1 MQYLKAI
8 ILGIVQGL
16 TEFLPVSS
24 SGHLSIFQHF
34 MGISGESSFSLSVM
48 LHFGTLVA
56 VFIVFY
62 KTFLAIFKEIGLFFK
77 DLFTGKLQFKEI
89 SDDRRM
95 LYMLFLSCL
104 PLLILMIPIG
114 NDKKLM
120 DIVSDITGDKDII
133 AEGIF
138 FIITAILLLLS
149 SYFYNKRTA
158 DYPKKVNTKQAF
170 LIGFAQLF
178 ATLPGI
184 SRSGATITTG
194 MLSKVDKEYM
204 VRYSFVLGTPA
215 ILAANLMDIKKLAET
230 GSFDFGIAPA
240 ILGIIVSCIVGILAI
255 KLTVFLVKKDKF
267 KIFGYY
273 CLLLGIG
280 VTVAGIV
287 EKFIK

>member
-1 MQYLKAI
+1 
-8 ILGIVQGL
+8 
-16 TEFLPVSS
+16 
-24 SGHLSIFQHF
+24 
-34 MGISGESSFSLSVM
+34 
-48 LHFGTLVA
+48 
-56 VFIVFY
+56 
-62 KTFLAIFKEIGLFFK
+62 
-77 DLFTGKLQFKEI
+77 
-89 SDDRRM
+89 
-95 LYMLFLSCL
+95 
-104 PLLILMIPIG
+104 MIPIG
-114 NDKKLM
+114 NDRKLM

-215 ILAANLMDIKKLAET
+215 ILAANLMDIKKLAEM